1 MKECGIIKMKRQKQA
16 DAEARIKVPEE
27 QLKGLK

>member
-1 MKECGIIKMKRQKQA
+1 VEKRRQKQA
-16 DAEARIKVPEE
+16 EALIKVLEE